1 MPAALHRSFAKFS
14 VVWRLSRSYQWPYQ
28 LKCPPIEVVPAA
40 VAPKASH
47 FEVVCDHRSA
57 VGAPGAGKEKSREL
71 CPLDPLYDRRN
82 RASIILKLL
91 GAVLHRNA
99 DALTEIFVVCALVR
113 ILKPAPAADVVDK
126 NGLEVGLAS
135 FDIPDELL
143 KSVPASKF

>member
-1 MPAALHRSFAKFS
+1 VFVRRELTLGGACLIDELTAQAKSGRATLSITQLDQPALPCKHFGR
-14 VVWRLSRSYQWPYQ
+14 Q
-28 LKCPPIEVVPAA
+28 LAA
-40 VAPKASH
+40 V
-47 FEVVCDHRSA
+47 F
-57 VGAPGAGKEKSREL
+57 AGH